1 MQHTNQ
7 RSIELRKKLA
17 KLIKEARIKTG
28 KSCNKVEEEFDIGSG
43 VLNRIENA
51 KYDCK
56 FITLWKVCEA
66 LEINFLDLILSLKNE
81 LGNNFNLID
90 K

>member
-1 MQHTNQ
+1 MQCKSPKSLN
-7 RSIELRKKLA
+7 LRKILA
-17 KLIKEARIKTG
+17 QKIREARIKTG
-28 KSCNKVEEEFDIGSG
+28 KSCNKIEEEFDIGSG

-51 KYDCK
+51 KFDCK

-66 LEINFLDLILSLKNE
+66 LEISFSDLIISIE
-81 LGNNFNLID
+81 SVLGKDFSLID